1 MSPISRKWG
10 SWYNYIAVLKPR
22 ETSLL
27 AAIGLFSA
35 LIAAH
40 GAFAPVRL
48 VFILI
53 TITIGSAGCNG
64 LTNYLDRNLDANMVR
79 TKNRVLPSGRIS
91 PSEKALPL
99 IISLIVVSLVLAWLL
114 HPLCFVV
121 GITGVISSAVWRKTI
136 SCTFLGIVAGI
147 SPVLIGWLAI
157 RPTFDLQI
165 ILLCLLIA
173 FWIPVHVW
181 SIMLASRE
189 DYFRA
194 GLHYFPLN
202 FKVATI
208 IRILMVLSVC
218 LYAISLMLY
227 FFTDFRMLYFIGANA
242 LGIAMIIANARLL
255 ISTTSKAAWHVYKLS
270 SFPYLGLIFLLMVLD
285 IWIR

>member
-1 MSPISRKWG
+1 MNQTSRNQ
-10 SWYNYIAVLKPR
+10 SAWYNYLFVLKPR

-40 GAFAPVRL
+40 GAFDPWRL
-48 VFILI
+48 LFILL

-64 LTNYLDRNLDANMVR
+64 LTNYLDRNADARMVR
-79 TKNRVLPSGRIS
+79 TKNRVLPSGRIK
-91 PSEKALPL
+91 PPEKALPL
-99 IISLIVVSLVLAWLL
+99 IISLIVVSLIFAWLL
-114 HPLCFVV
+114 HPLCFIV
-121 GITGVISSAVWRKTI
+121 GIIGVISSAVWRKTI

-157 RPTFDLQI
+157 KPVFDLQI
-165 ILLCLLIA
+165 LLLCLLIA

-181 SIMLASRE
+181 SIMIASRE
-189 DYFRA
+189 DYFAA

-202 FKVATI
+202 LSVTTVVTT
-208 IRILMVLSVC
+208 LMVLSMC
-218 LYAISLMLY
+218 LYVISLLLY
-227 FFTDFRMLYFIGANA
+227 FLTDFRLLYFIGANA

-255 ISTTSKAAWHVYKLS
+255 MSTTSKAAWHVYKLS
-270 SFPYLGLIFLLMVLD
+270 SFPYLGMIFLLMVLD

>member
-1 MSPISRKWG
+1 MSQISSKW
-10 SWYNYIAVLKPR
+10 SVWHNYLFVLKPR

-40 GAFAPVRL
+40 GSFDLGRL
-48 VFILI
+48 AFILL

-64 LTNYLDRNLDANMVR
+64 LTNYLDRNLDARMVR
-79 TKNRVLPSGRIS
+79 TKNRVLPSGRVS
-91 PSEKALPL
+91 PPEKALPL
-99 IISLIVVSLVLAWLL
+99 IISLIVISLIFAWLL

-121 GITGVISSAVWRKTI
+121 GIIGVISSAVWRKTI
-136 SCTFLGIVAGI
+136 SCTFLGIVAGV

-157 RPTFDLQI
+157 KPVFDLQI
-165 ILLCLLIA
+165 LLLCLLIA

-181 SIMLASRE
+181 SIMIANRE
-189 DYFRA
+189 DYFSA

-202 FKVATI
+202 LPVTTVVTT
-208 IRILMVLSVC
+208 LMVLSVC
-218 LYAISLMLY
+218 LYAISLLLY
-227 FFTDFRMLYFIGANA
+227 FLTDFRLLYFIGANA

-255 ISTTSKAAWHVYKLS
+255 MSTTSRAAWHVYKLS